1 MMSGQRSPLSA
12 ATVYLLLIFTTGA
25 LASESFYSSSR
36 KRGGRGSLRRLRV
49 FNSDEST
56 KPVEYTYPDL
66 TLRCCRTSSSGNDHT
81 QSWLQANVG
90 HYVFVD
96 LMTCC
101 MTHFHDDV
109 DACLDASK
117 DLARLGQLSS
127 AGSTKNDESGGVT
140 ALRQRKLDKSGKSNN
155 IYTSYYEFAQAYYDS
170 VGKSGKSSKSMKMP
184 VPPPSPP
191 TPTESITPG
200 KKALEVIMGGSIQ
213 VLNSYIPTLNF
224 SFQSLAEV
232 YEQTILRGLGEGY
245 EVDVYSI
252 GGVSVD
258 SDGSYSTEDA
268 LGLFTRRNLNHES
281 PSKSGK
287 STGYYYEMDSTPT
300 SAVLFNLRT
309 VKPCPE
315 CSKLDASVLGAQV
328 FTDTFNVLDV
338 ETRSGDL
345 TTVFCLLAELA
356 QVIADPCIEKLLSVT
371 GESLTMGKYKETAS
385 PVTAEEAIPTYSPT
399 TGTTE
404 APTVLKSL
412 SMSISSTESPSTM
425 SISSTKSPSQSMSM
439 ILTEPPSPMSI
450 SLTQSPSTITTV
462 TLTPVV
468 STVSPVAATMSPTLT
483 TTTTATTLAPVIST
497 VSPVAATMSPT
508 LTTTATATTLAPVIS
523 TVSPVAATMSPTLTT
538 TATATTL
545 APVISTVSPV
555 AATMSP
561 TLTTTTTTTALAPVI
576 GRDPGSSMSMNLTP
590 STTSPVLG
598 TSSPVILGGTV
609 APTIVAVTAA
619 PTIGGMSMSLPDL
632 GGTVAP
638 TIVAGTAA
646 PTIGGMSMSLPDL
659 GGTVAPTIVAGTA
672 APTIG
677 GMSMSL
683 PDLGGT
689 AAPTIGG
696 MSMSLPD
703 LGGTVA
709 PSLANLDTAPPSL
722 VLSMSMDLGTMS
734 PANIGSTA
742 PPSLSDVATSTI
754 TPTITPPGALY
765 YNGFEKATT
774 FPDTPEWITQGDGI
788 WELSTERANSGVQ
801 SIASNSLLT
810 SPDSPDYL
818 TFKSANAS
826 LTTDPAWTGGTLVFS
841 ILSGLQMPFDE
852 VAYYLDDQLAGQ
864 ASDMTEFET
873 REIVI
878 PPGGHTV
885 TFANRFNPNNLVVLP
900 PPNPDSIGMAFI
912 DDVYFLPD
920 GVTASPIAAIITG
933 PPGTAPPVVA
943 GSTSSPVVAGSTT
956 SSPVVPI
963 LEPELFD
970 GFESGDLTRNDWA
983 VTGEPSWIVDQAK
996 PYEGTFSAHVR
1007 TEDVSNG
1014 GYSELDLTISLDAA
1028 AFIEFYF
1035 LAPVAMPFESLDLLV
1050 DGELFTSL
1058 VSGFGADGTE
1068 PEWAQGGALLS
1079 PGEHVVSWKLSRNPG
1094 GVPENIITTLPAPP
1108 YRIGEAYIDNVS
1120 INPATSSFVE
1130 DWDTGDFT
1138 ANQWELS
1145 GDANWSVVDFGG
1157 ERGLAAT
1164 VDSESITANTGI
1176 SELSIDIITEKGGE
1190 LSFQILP
1197 QVAGPFE
1204 IANVLVD
1211 DVVVLTFSETAVDW
1225 TTQAVSILPGKR
1237 RITWQLA
1244 KNPGG
1249 FPVENLPPPP
1259 SPPADGKLWIDAI
1272 TFTATV

>member
-1 MMSGQRSPLSA
+1 MTMMMSGQRSPLSA

-508 LTTTATATTLAPVIS
+508 LTTT
-523 TVSPVAATMSPTLTT
+523 
-538 TATATTL
+538 
-545 APVISTVSPV
+545 
-555 AATMSP
+555 
-561 TLTTTTTTTALAPVI
+561 TTTTALAPVI

-609 APTIVAVTAA
+609 APTIVAV
-619 PTIGGMSMSLPDL
+619 
-632 GGTVAP
+632 
-638 TIVAGTAA
+638 TAA

>member
-1 MMSGQRSPLSA
+1 MSGQRSPLSA

-508 LTTTATATTLAPVIS
+508 LTTT
-523 TVSPVAATMSPTLTT
+523 
-538 TATATTL
+538 
-545 APVISTVSPV
+545 
-555 AATMSP
+555 
-561 TLTTTTTTTALAPVI
+561 TTTTALAPVI

-609 APTIVAVTAA
+609 APTIVAV
-619 PTIGGMSMSLPDL
+619 
-632 GGTVAP
+632 
-638 TIVAGTAA
+638 TAA

>member
-1 MMSGQRSPLSA
+1 
-12 ATVYLLLIFTTGA
+12 
-25 LASESFYSSSR
+25 
-36 KRGGRGSLRRLRV
+36 
-49 FNSDEST
+49 
-56 KPVEYTYPDL
+56 
-66 TLRCCRTSSSGNDHT
+66 
-81 QSWLQANVG
+81 
-90 HYVFVD
+90 
-96 LMTCC
+96 
-101 MTHFHDDV
+101 
-109 DACLDASK
+109 
-117 DLARLGQLSS
+117 
-127 AGSTKNDESGGVT
+127 
-140 ALRQRKLDKSGKSNN
+140 
-155 IYTSYYEFAQAYYDS
+155 
-170 VGKSGKSSKSMKMP
+170 
-184 VPPPSPP
+184 
-191 TPTESITPG
+191 
-200 KKALEVIMGGSIQ
+200 
-213 VLNSYIPTLNF
+213 
-224 SFQSLAEV
+224 
-232 YEQTILRGLGEGY
+232 
-245 EVDVYSI
+245 
-252 GGVSVD
+252 
-258 SDGSYSTEDA
+258 
-268 LGLFTRRNLNHES
+268 
-281 PSKSGK
+281 
-287 STGYYYEMDSTPT
+287 
-300 SAVLFNLRT
+300 
-309 VKPCPE
+309 
-315 CSKLDASVLGAQV
+315 
-328 FTDTFNVLDV
+328 
-338 ETRSGDL
+338 
-345 TTVFCLLAELA
+345 
-356 QVIADPCIEKLLSVT
+356 
-371 GESLTMGKYKETAS
+371 
-385 PVTAEEAIPTYSPT
+385 
-399 TGTTE
+399 
-404 APTVLKSL
+404 
-412 SMSISSTESPSTM
+412 
-425 SISSTKSPSQSMSM
+425 
-439 ILTEPPSPMSI
+439 
-450 SLTQSPSTITTV
+450 
-462 TLTPVV
+462 
-468 STVSPVAATMSPTLT
+468 
-483 TTTTATTLAPVIST
+483 
-497 VSPVAATMSPT
+497 
-508 LTTTATATTLAPVIS
+508 
-523 TVSPVAATMSPTLTT
+523 
-538 TATATTL
+538 
-545 APVISTVSPV
+545 
-555 AATMSP
+555 
-561 TLTTTTTTTALAPVI
+561 
-576 GRDPGSSMSMNLTP
+576 
-590 STTSPVLG
+590 
-598 TSSPVILGGTV
+598 
-609 APTIVAVTAA
+609 
-619 PTIGGMSMSLPDL
+619 MSLPDL

-646 PTIGGMSMSLPDL
+646 PTIGE
-659 GGTVAPTIVAGTA
+659 
-672 APTIG
+672 
-677 GMSMSL
+677 
-683 PDLGGT
+683 
-689 AAPTIGG
+689 

-722 VLSMSMDLGTMS
+722 VLSMSMDLGTIS

-801 SIASNSLLT
+801 SIASNSFLT

-852 VAYYLDDQLAGQ
+852 VAYYLDDQLVGQ

-943 GSTSSPVVAGSTT
+943 GSTSSPVVVGSTT
-956 SSPVVPI
+956 NSPVVPI
-963 LEPELFD
+963 LEPELFDD

-983 VTGEPSWIVDQAK
+983 VTGEPSWIVDQTK

-1108 YRIGEAYIDNVS
+1108 FRTGEAYIDNVS

-1145 GDANWSVVDFGG
+1145 GDADWSVVDFGG

-1211 DVVVLTFSETAVDW
+1211 DVVVLTFSETASDW
-1225 TTQAVSILPGKR
+1225 TTQVVSILPGKR